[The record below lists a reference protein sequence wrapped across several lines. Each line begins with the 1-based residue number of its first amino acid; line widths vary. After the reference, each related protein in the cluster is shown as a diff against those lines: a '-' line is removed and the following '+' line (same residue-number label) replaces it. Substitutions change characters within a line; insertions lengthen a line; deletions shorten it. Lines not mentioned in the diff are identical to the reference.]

1 MSADRPTGGGRIGF
15 TKTSAP
21 EERTRPSL
29 SSEQRTTLIRKGNE
43 LFNNGDYETARRIF
57 VTVGY
62 TDGLIRLGDLYYKQ
76 NKPLAA
82 FQMYRLAPDS
92 AKTARMIERMALVLR
107 TWLLED
113 EAREQ
118 RARDQQTKKERAHK
132 Q

>member
-1 MSADRPTGGGRIGF
+1 MSADKPAGGRNNGF

-21 EERTRPSL
+21 AEHKRPKL
-29 SSEQRTTLIRKGNE
+29 TSEQRTTLIRKGNE
-43 LFNNGDYETARRIF
+43 LFNNGHYETAKRIF
-57 VTVGY
+57 ITVRY

-92 AKTARMIERMALVLR
+92 GKTARMIERMALVLR

-113 EAREQ
+113 EAQ
-118 RARDQQTKKERAHK
+118 DQQAQKERAHK